1 MGTSKFGPLCLK
13 LYWALQAN
21 PMQLVS
27 RIKKLQD
34 DIATLKGQCHELLV
48 AKQVLYYELFCIVL
62 SSRGFYRFELLQG
75 VFEWY

>member
-1 MGTSKFGPLCLK
+1 
-13 LYWALQAN
+13 
-21 PMQLVS
+21 MQLVS